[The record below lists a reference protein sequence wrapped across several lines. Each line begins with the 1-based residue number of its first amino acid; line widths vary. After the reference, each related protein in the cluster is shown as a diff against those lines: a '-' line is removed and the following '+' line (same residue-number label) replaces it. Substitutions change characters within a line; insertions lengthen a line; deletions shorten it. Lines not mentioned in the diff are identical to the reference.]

1 MKHGG
6 KMRYA
11 AVFALAI
18 LTPSSAA
25 LSQDAQPAIAI
36 VGAVQTPE
44 TLTLQDLQKLPLTTV
59 SVSFETVNGSESA
72 SYAGALF
79 WTAVS
84 AAAPIDSVGK
94 NARLRH
100 IFLVSGRDGYAAAL
114 SEGELDPKLE
124 GKSVILAYEKDGK
137 PLADGIRLIVP
148 GDHHAARAV
157 RDVVRIDVQ

>member
-6 KMRYA
+6 EIRYA
-11 AVFALAI
+11 AIFAFAI
-18 LTPSSAA
+18 LALSPPA
-25 LSQDAQPAIAI
+25 LSQDVQPAIAI
-36 VGAVQTPE
+36 AGTVQHPE
-44 TLTLQDLQKLPLTTV
+44 TLTLSDLQKLPLTTV
-59 SVSFETVNGSESA
+59 SVSFETDNGSESA

-84 AAAPIDSVGK
+84 AATPIDSVGK

-137 PLADGIRLIVP
+137 PLAYGIRLIVP

>member
-79 WTAVS
+79 L
-84 AAAPIDSVGK
+84 DG
-94 NARLRH
+94 RLSR
-100 IFLVSGRDGYAAAL
+100 G
-114 SEGELDPKLE
+114 
-124 GKSVILAYEKDGK
+124 
-137 PLADGIRLIVP
+137 AD
-148 GDHHAARAV
+148 
-157 RDVVRIDVQ
+157 